1 MGERTESEEV
11 AVAAHRAG
19 AADASGEARV
29 PQEEAPVPVRL
40 RHLHTLAGWAVGL
53 FLFFY
58 FFRAFELLFLCL
70 LGSAIL
76 AATLQP
82 LAHRIPAKRWPSAVL
97 AGLVPILGAAAL
109 FWLVGWLLWR
119 VVHEQAGQWP
129 ALQASIDE
137 MLAGWSRTLGLP
149 DALSIESLRVRL
161 AAVLTGGG
169 RGGGSEK
176 VMAAAGAVA
185 TALVALVLV
194 LFGAMFLL
202 GERERTLLR
211 PVLRLL
217 PPRRRPQIEEAIC
230 SLGPKLRWWLAG
242 SLVSMA
248 VTGAASAIG
257 FRLAGMQFALPL
269 GILAGFSELVPT
281 FGPTFVFLV
290 ALLVAATQGS
300 AVVVKVLIVWA
311 VVQTLESYIL
321 QPTVMKRAVEIPP
334 LVTLFSVIFW
344 GKVFGLAG
352 LLLAVP
358 LDLVVWTFATHLL
371 AERDEQPTPA
381 GRGP

>member
-1 MGERTESEEV
+1 MVESGRPGGNEAE
-11 AVAAHRAG
+11 
-19 AADASGEARV
+19 AADGATPGS
-29 PQEEAPVPVRL
+29 PRL
-40 RHLHTLAGWAVGL
+40 GVEVRHLHALAGWAVGL

-58 FFRAFELLFLCL
+58 FFPAFELLALCL

-76 AATLQP
+76 AAALQP
-82 LAHRIPAKRWPSAVL
+82 LAHRIPATRWPSAVL
-97 AGLVPILGAAAL
+97 AGLVPILGTAAL
-109 FWLVGWLLWR
+109 FWLVGWLLWS

-137 MLAGWSRTLGLP
+137 MLAGWSRRLGLGEP
-149 DALSIESLRVRL
+149 LSVDTLRDRL
-161 AAVLTGGG
+161 AAVLTGRG
-169 RGGGSEK
+169 RGGGSEQ

-185 TALVALVLV
+185 HALVALVLV

-217 PPRRRPQIEEAIC
+217 PARRRPQVEAAID
-230 SLGPKLRWWLAG
+230 SLGPKLRWWLVG
-242 SLVSMA
+242 SVISMA
-248 VTGAASAIG
+248 VTGLASAIG
-257 FRLAGMQFALPL
+257 FKLAGLQFALPL

-300 AVVVKVLIVWA
+300 GVVVKVLIVWA

-321 QPTVMKRAVEIPP
+321 QPTVMKRAVSIPP
-334 LVTLFSVIFW
+334 LVTLFTVVFW
-344 GKVFGLAG
+344 GKIFGLAG

-358 LDLVVWTFATHLL
+358 LDLVIWAFANHLL
-371 AERDEQPTPA
+371 SEPRDA
-381 GRGP
+381 GG

>member
-1 MGERTESEEV
+1 MDERAASAREAGVEERR
-11 AVAAHRAG
+11 AAATN
-19 AADASGEARV
+19 
-29 PQEEAPVPVRL
+29 PVRVEL
-40 RHLHTLAGWAVGL
+40 RHLHALAGWAVAI

-58 FFRAFELLFLCL
+58 FFPAFELLALCL

-76 AATLQP
+76 AAALQP

-97 AGLVPILGAAAL
+97 AGLLPILGAVAL

-137 MLAGWSRTLGLP
+137 MLAGWSRTIGLP
-149 DALSIESLRVRL
+149 EPLTVDSLQRRL
-161 AAVLTGGG
+161 AGVLTGG
-169 RGGGSEK
+169 RGAGGEK
-176 VMAAAGAVA
+176 MMAAAGAVA
-185 TALVALVLV
+185 HALVALVLV

-217 PPRRRPQIEEAIC
+217 PPRRRPQVEAAID
-230 SLGPKLRWWLAG
+230 SLGPKMRWWLLG
-242 SLVSMA
+242 SLLSMA
-248 VTGAASAIG
+248 VTGAASAVG
-257 FRLAGMQFALPL
+257 FKLAGLQFALPL
-269 GILAGFSELVPT
+269 GVLAGFSELVPT

-300 AVVVKVLIVWA
+300 ATVVKVLVVWA

-321 QPTVMKRAVEIPP
+321 QPTVMKRAVEVPP
-334 LVTLFSVIFW
+334 LVTLFSVVFW
-344 GKVFGLAG
+344 GMVFGLAG

-358 LDLVVWTFATHLL
+358 LDLVIWAFATHLL
-371 AERDEQPTPA
+371 GDRAEEPVA
-381 GRGP
+381 LASARGP